1 MPDFLNSLR
10 QLIYPSDSAEKEPS
24 PDAVPRAAAILLIEL
39 AMADEGTSSSE
50 RAIIESAMREKFG
63 LDQQQLDALLS
74 EAEAIQNQAT
84 SMHDYTHHLRNSL
97 AAPERSE
104 LIEWLWRVAYA
115 DGHLDR
121 HEEHQ
126 IRRLA
131 DLIGVPHQEMIR
143 RKHRAAES

>member
-1 MPDFLNSLR
+1 MPDFLDSLR
-10 QLIYPSDSAEKEPS
+10 QLINPSDSAEQES
-24 PDAVPRAAAILLIEL
+24 SADAIPRAAAVLLIEL
-39 AMADEGTSSSE
+39 AMADEGTSPSE
-50 RAIIESAMREKFG
+50 RVIIETAMREKFD
-63 LDQQQLDALLS
+63 LNQQQLDALLN
-74 EAEAIQNQAT
+74 EAETIQKQAT
-84 SMHDYTHHLRNSL
+84 SMHDYTHRLRGSL
-97 AAPERSE
+97 AAPERGE

-121 HEEHQ
+121 HEEHL